1 MKGRPEV
8 RPSTGK
14 MTARVRL
21 RQIQKEQ
28 KINWKD
34 KAIGK
39 GRKTRNAQTYKKI
52 VFCARYQ
59 VYIEKM

>member
-1 MKGRPEV
+1 MRRRPEV
-8 RPSTGK
+8 RARTGK

-39 GRKTRNAQTYKKI
+39 GKKTKNAQIYKKI

-59 VYIEKM
+59 IYIEKM